1 VSFSKKKNFQRK
13 NCQLVF
19 PTINLSV
26 LVLCL
31 VFHFSFSS
39 PVVNPGSC
47 LGSRARAALVS
58 DDKVSPTLSCPG
70 PIGATFP
77 PLPSHLAFLGTRLEH
92 VGRGFEGKEVI
103 SSSLLF
109 FLALSLEHVG
119 TVFEGKEVISSSFSL
134 WLRIGHRFTVISRHA
149 FHVRAQSS
157 IEVIAGYSSS
167 HSITP
172 LISGWFLP
180 FGPSVQRT
188 SSQIT
193 PGDCLACSADIPVVS
208 SMCVKAP
215 CGFKRPITTQRNSA
229 THIFSQRHEP

>member
-1 VSFSKKKNFQRK
+1 MSFSKNKISEKI
-13 NCQLVF
+13 LPVGF

-92 VGRGFEGKEVI
+92 VGRGFEGKEII

-109 FLALSLEHVG
+109 FWALSLEHVG
-119 TVFEGKEVISSSFSL
+119 TVV
-134 WLRIGHRFTVISRHA
+134 
-149 FHVRAQSS
+149 
-157 IEVIAGYSSS
+157 
-167 HSITP
+167 
-172 LISGWFLP
+172 
-180 FGPSVQRT
+180 
-188 SSQIT
+188 
-193 PGDCLACSADIPVVS
+193 
-208 SMCVKAP
+208 
-215 CGFKRPITTQRNSA
+215 
-229 THIFSQRHEP
+229 